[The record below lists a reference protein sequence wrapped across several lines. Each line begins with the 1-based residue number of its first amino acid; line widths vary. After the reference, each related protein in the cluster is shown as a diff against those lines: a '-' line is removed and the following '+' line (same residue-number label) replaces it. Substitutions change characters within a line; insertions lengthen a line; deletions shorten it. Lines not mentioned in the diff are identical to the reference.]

1 MVRPDPS
8 AEATMSSA
16 ATSPSPSPSPSRS
29 TSTAAA
35 ASTTA
40 SANPQPARQRKW
52 HPRVFT
58 GCVNCRRRHVK
69 CDERTPSCSN
79 CTRLH
84 LACNFDRRFVFKAAR
99 PANKAPPDQP
109 QCPGQ
114 PQQPQQLLL
123 QFTED
128 AAVVVAPAG
137 AAPDERPASAG
148 SGASCSS
155 GSEAVDGGDLSLSV
169 PASSV
174 VPARTGIL
182 SFADASTRGIP
193 VFTTGG
199 VVPPTG
205 PVMGLESCFRIS
217 TPDPAAHIHSYEDMY
232 YHHFLN
238 TVSTYLIIY
247 DTPSNSNPYRMLPA
261 MVGNSGL
268 LQDTMRALGAMHL
281 SGLPLAQ
288 NRTLHRNAAM
298 NMYSNVVTRVRSLV
312 SSSHS
317 TPNLELLATTLLLCM
332 FEKMSSADSNWK
344 IHLSGAGHIFK
355 TMYSPRPALPGS
367 DGLDGLA
374 VSNTLPLRR
383 FLVSLMS
390 YLDLAAS
397 CATGEAPLIAGN
409 YWETL
414 GGGWEYNLGVPSFAT
429 SRQPA
434 DRTMAQLRNSWSRLM
449 SIQLEICRFSGM
461 IRDGMDDLQKELMH
475 SDIQYRIQSWHESA
489 PDVYL
494 RLEGLNEMPADA
506 SPEEA
511 ETLTAAACVLGY
523 ALGASVYLERT
534 VTRRVGSA
542 AFDPVIKQTVDRMFA
557 LNFNFSSGITQ
568 LANLWALLTAGIAT
582 VDPEQQNRL
591 RERLMGMRNFG
602 FKNVYRVLDTL
613 EYCWEHMKLYGGVD
627 YDEFEAM
634 LASNLVP

>member
-1 MVRPDPS
+1 MVTPES
-8 AEATMSSA
+8 SSTSSA
-16 ATSPSPSPSPSRS
+16 SPT
-29 TSTAAA
+29 TSTAAVA
-35 ASTTA
+35 TAAAAAAAAPTASTASTTA
-40 SANPQPARQRKW
+40 NPPARQRKW

-79 CTRLH
+79 CTRLR
-84 LACNFDRRFVFKAAR
+84 LTCNFDRRFVFKAAR
-99 PANKAPPDQP
+99 PAKGQPDHGDQPPGPAPP
-109 QCPGQ
+109 
-114 PQQPQQLLL
+114 QL
-123 QFTED
+123 QSPTN
-128 AAVVVAPAG
+128 AVAVAGAVAG
-137 AAPDERPASAG
+137 AAAVESPASAS
-148 SGASCSS
+148 SGASS
-155 GSEAVDGGDLSLSV
+155 GAGEPVEDLAVGDFSLSA
-169 PASSV
+169 PA
-174 VPARTGIL
+174 ARLLSPVGGAGVNSLTGARPL
-182 SFADASTRGIP
+182 
-193 VFTTGG
+193 FTTGLLI
-199 VVPPTG
+199 PSMG
-205 PVMGLESCFRIS
+205 PAVGLETCFRLP
-217 TPDPAAHIHSYEDMY
+217 TPDPAARISSNDDMY

-261 MVGNSGL
+261 LVGTSGL

-281 SGLPLAQ
+281 SGLPQ
-288 NRTLHRNAAM
+288 TQDRNLHRNAAM
-298 NMYSNVVTRVRSLV
+298 NMYGSVVTRVRSLV
-312 SSSHS
+312 SSGQNGA
-317 TPNLELLATTLLLCM
+317 TLELLATTLLLCM

-344 IHLSGAGHIFK
+344 IHLMGAGHIFQS
-355 TMYSPRPALPGS
+355 MYSPRPALPGG
-367 DGLDGLA
+367 DAVDGLA
-374 VSNTLPLRR
+374 VASTLPLRR

-461 IRDGMDDLQKELMH
+461 IRGGIDDRQKEIMH
-475 SDIQYRIQSWHESA
+475 SDIQYRIQNWHDSA

-523 ALGASVYLERT
+523 ALGATVYLERT

-542 AFDPVIKQTVDRMFA
+542 AFDPVIKQAVDRMFT
-557 LNFNFSSGITQ
+557 LMFNFSSGITQ

-582 VDPEQQNRL
+582 VDPDQQSRL
-591 RERLMGMRNFG
+591 RERLIGMRNFG
-602 FKNVYRVLDTL
+602 FKNVNRVLDTL
-613 EYCWEHMKLYGGVD
+613 EYAWERMTLYGTVD

-634 LASNLVP
+634 VASNLVP

>member
-1 MVRPDPS
+1 
-8 AEATMSSA
+8 MSSA
-16 ATSPSPSPSPSRS
+16 AAPT
-29 TSTAAA
+29 TAAA
-35 ASTTA
+35 ASTSTA
-40 SANPQPARQRKW
+40 SSTTNPPARQRKW

-99 PANKAPPDQP
+99 PARAVQP
-109 QCPGQ
+109 EQQSPG
-114 PQQPQQLLL
+114 PSQQPQQTQLPV
-123 QFTED
+123 D
-128 AAVVVAPAG
+128 AAIEAG
-137 AAPDERPASAG
+137 AEAPDERPASAS
-148 SGASCSS
+148 SGASS
-155 GSEAVDGGDLSLSV
+155 GSGKAVDGIVAGELSLSV

-174 VPARTGIL
+174 VPAGGSIV
-182 SFADASTRGIP
+182 SFADADAGGLRI
-193 VFTTGG
+193 FTTGI
-199 VVPPTG
+199 VPSTG
-205 PVMGLESCFRIS
+205 PVTGLESCFRVT
-217 TPDPAAHIHSYEDMY
+217 TPDPAAHINSYDDLY

-261 MVGNSGL
+261 LVGNSGL

-281 SGLPLAQ
+281 SGLPQAQ
-288 NRTLHRNAAM
+288 NRTIHRNAAM
-298 NMYSNVVTRVRSLV
+298 NMYGSVVTRVRSLV
-312 SSSHS
+312 SSSQT

-355 TMYSPRPALPGS
+355 SMYSPRPALPGGDS
-367 DGLDGLA
+367 LDGLA

-461 IRDGMDDLQKELMH
+461 IRDGIDDRQKELMH
-475 SDIQYRIQSWHESA
+475 SDIQYRIRNWHESA

-523 ALGASVYLERT
+523 ALGATVYLERT

-542 AFDPVIKQTVDRMFA
+542 AFDPVIKQAVDRMFT
-557 LNFNFSSGITQ
+557 LTFNFSSGITQ

-613 EYCWEHMKLYGGVD
+613 EYSWEHMKLYGGVD